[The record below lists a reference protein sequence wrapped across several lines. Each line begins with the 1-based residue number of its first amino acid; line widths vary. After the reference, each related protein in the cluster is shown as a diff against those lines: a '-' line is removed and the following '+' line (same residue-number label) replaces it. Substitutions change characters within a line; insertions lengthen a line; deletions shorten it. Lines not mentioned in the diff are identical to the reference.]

1 VPPTD
6 GNGRLT
12 VREHPLNPPTDLAA
26 RPYRYGPRAPTPAW
40 TVSHARP
47 PGRTPTHDAAG
58 DTLERG
64 FARDAEREAE
74 RDLSVEIAAEELESA
89 PPPTSVFGFDDH
101 DRGEHADPD
110 IGWNLPILEA
120 AVRDRYDPERA
131 ATEKQ
136 LVLRELKTLRREVL
150 QVGAGNKVLFEA
162 LGLLVRNLFSSLT
175 PPTADARLVGDQ
187 FFARFVDAVASA
199 IENDD
204 ALMDRVLSL
213 AVVRHDGMPSEP
225 EETTN
230 D

>member
-1 VPPTD
+1 MTRVEREPLAIINTRFSL
-6 GNGRLT
+6 RLKRAAL
-12 VREHPLNPPTDLAA
+12 REA
-26 RPYRYGPRAPTPAW
+26 
-40 TVSHARP
+40 
-47 PGRTPTHDAAG
+47 
-58 DTLERG
+58 
-64 FARDAEREAE
+64 AERRVSLRA
-74 RDLSVEIAAEELESA
+74 
-89 PPPTSVFGFDDH
+89 
-101 DRGEHADPD
+101 
-110 IGWNLPILEA
+110 ILEA

-187 FFARFVDAVASA
+187 FFARFVDAVAAA

-225 EETTN
+225 EETT
-230 D
+230 DD